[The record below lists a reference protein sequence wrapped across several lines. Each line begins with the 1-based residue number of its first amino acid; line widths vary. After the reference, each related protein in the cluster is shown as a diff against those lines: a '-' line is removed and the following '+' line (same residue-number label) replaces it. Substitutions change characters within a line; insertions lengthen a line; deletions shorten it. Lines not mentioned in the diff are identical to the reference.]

1 MLKNTWKTT
10 NIKISKL
17 GYLRLQCIYMIP
29 KGHTVSKLYKIFLIK
44 LYNENKIN
52 I

>member
-1 MLKNTWKTT
+1 MLKNTWKIT
-10 NIKISKL
+10 NMKITKIEN
-17 GYLRLQCIYMIP
+17 LRLQCIYMIP